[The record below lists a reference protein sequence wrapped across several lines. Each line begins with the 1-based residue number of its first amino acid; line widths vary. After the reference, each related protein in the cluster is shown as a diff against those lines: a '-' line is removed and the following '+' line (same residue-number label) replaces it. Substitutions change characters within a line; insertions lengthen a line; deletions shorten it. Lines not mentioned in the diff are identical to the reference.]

1 MPRIQVEANMGETDP
16 SDYLRTKVED
26 RDLLHLALVIIF
38 GIFATTLP
46 QPQALSRLPLQ
57 FLLKNEVGVTRE
69 QMAAFFFWCGLA
81 WYLKPFAGILTDA
94 FPLFR
99 TRRRHYLLISSVLAS
114 ASWIG
119 MPFVPHRYEA
129 LLWGALIVNVFMV
142 MASTVT
148 AAFLVE
154 AGQSLGATGRLIALR
169 IFASNFCTLI
179 QGPLGGLL
187 ATGGLCEQRERMRLS
202 FFRFFK
208 SHLFFYESAP
218 SLKAGVMRFS

>member
-1 MPRIQVEANMGETDP
+1 MRETDP
-16 SDYLRTKVED
+16 SDNLRTKVED
-26 RDLLHLALVIIF
+26 RNLLHLALVIVF

-46 QPQALSRLPLQ
+46 QPQALGKLPLQ

-119 MPFVPHRYEA
+119 MTFVPHGYGA
-129 LLWGALIVNVFMV
+129 MLWGALIVNLFIV

-148 AAFLVE
+148 GAFLVE
-154 AGQSLGATGRLIALR
+154 AGQSLSATGRLTALR
-169 IFASNFCTLI
+169 IFISNFCTLI

-187 ATGGLCEQRERMRLS
+187 ATGGFMWATGANAALVLSIFPIAYIFLRERACR
-202 FFRFFK
+202 
-208 SHLFFYESAP
+208 
-218 SLKAGVMRFS
+218 